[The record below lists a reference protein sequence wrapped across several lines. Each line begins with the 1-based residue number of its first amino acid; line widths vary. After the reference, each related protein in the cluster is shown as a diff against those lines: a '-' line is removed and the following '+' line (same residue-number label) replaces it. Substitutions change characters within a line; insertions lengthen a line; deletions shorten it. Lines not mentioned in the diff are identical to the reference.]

1 MSQPFGI
8 SCRGGLN
15 TNLNQLEMLRQPGLA
30 VRLRNFEVDPDGG
43 YRRINGFTPF
53 GGASAT
59 RPNAAEDVLGCF
71 VYGDGLIV
79 CSGTDIFFSI
89 DGVTWLQINRSGVSG
104 SGEDYATF
112 TSRSVLTR
120 TNQGQCSFAVFEGP
134 NYDYGE
140 VIIADGANKL
150 YSFRM
155 EGSGAITGRT
165 FFSFEITVDGSNG
178 VKYITNHDHHLIAA
192 GVENN
197 LNSIYYSVYNDPDN
211 FTGAGAGSLV
221 LSDQVQGIRG
231 FRTDLIVFAKNSIHK
246 LININDTSNIR
257 IDPITE
263 NVGCLSGYSVQEIGG
278 DLVFLS
284 PDGIRTVAGTARIGD
299 VELGSVSRQIQSI
312 IGDLAA
318 SINTY
323 TIDSCVL
330 RSKSQYR
337 LFYTDSSLSSTVS
350 KGIIG
355 TLTSN
360 GFEWSETLGI
370 QAMGL
375 TTGFDN
381 NDIEKAYHGD
391 KDGYIYNHD
400 SGNAFNPAGVSAN
413 IESIYQTP
421 NYDFGDI
428 GTRKT
433 LKYVR
438 MSFSPE
444 GSCQPTLRVRYD
456 YENTDIPQPVDYTL
470 SNIPLPAIFGSG
482 IFNTATFGAT
492 NDPMVRQAVEG
503 SGNTCSFRLQSIDQ
517 NAPYSIN
524 GLYIDYMPSGR
535 R

>member
-1 MSQPFGI
+1 MSQPFGV

-30 VRLRNFEVDPDGG
+30 TRLRNFEVDPDGG

-89 DGVTWLQINRSGVSG
+89 DGVTWLQINRSGVAG
-104 SGEDYATF
+104 SGDDYATF
-112 TSRSVLTR
+112 TGRSVLTR
-120 TNQGQCSFAVFEGP
+120 TNQGQCSFAVFEGA

-155 EGSGAITGRT
+155 EGNGAITGRT

-192 GVENN
+192 GIENN

-211 FTGAGAGSLV
+211 FTGVGAGSLV

-263 NVGCLSGYSVQEIGG
+263 NVGCLSGYSIQEIGG

-284 PDGIRTVAGTARIGD
+284 PDGIRTIAGTARIGD

-312 IGDLAA
+312 IGELAT

-337 LFYTDSSLSSTVS
+337 LFYTDPTLTSTVS

-355 TLTSN
+355 TLTPN

-375 TTGFDN
+375 TTGFDYN
-381 NDIEKAYHGD
+381 GIEKAYHGD

-400 SGNAFNPAGVSAN
+400 SGNSFNPAGSASN
-413 IESIYQTP
+413 IEAIYQTP

-482 IFNTATFGAT
+482 IFGTATFGAT

-503 SGNTCSFRLQSIDQ
+503 SGNTCSFRLQSIDK